1 MDVIIQILTV
11 VLILSAALLCIAL
24 IYYLNKIVKSVQSV
38 NSDIKELSSNLKPLI
53 QSTLTLSDNLN
64 KITSDV
70 KDQLHITQS
79 IVGDLRER
87 ADKVLNLESRI
98 RSGFED
104 AVMPFINNLHAIGR
118 GVETFWRNFKNK

>member
-1 MDVIIQILTV
+1 MDVLIQILTV
-11 VLILSAALLCIAL
+11 ILILSAALLCIAL

-53 QSTLTLSDNLN
+53 QSTLILSDSLN
-64 KITSDV
+64 RITSDV
-70 KDQLHITQS
+70 KDQLHVTKS
-79 IVGDLRER
+79 IVVDLRER

-98 RSGFED
+98 RSSFED
-104 AVMPFINNLHAIGR
+104 AVMPFVQNLHAIGR

>member
-1 MDVIIQILTV
+1 MDVLIQILTV
-11 VLILSAALLCIAL
+11 ILILSAALLCIAL

-53 QSTLTLSDNLN
+53 QSTLILSDSLN
-64 KITSDV
+64 RITSDV
-70 KDQLHITQS
+70 KDQLHVTQS
-79 IVGDLRER
+79 IVVDLRER

-98 RSGFED
+98 RSSFED
-104 AVMPFINNLHAIGR
+104 AVMPFVQNLHAIGR